1 MSDTNVTD
9 KVGEVVS
16 KAKGRFGRG
25 DDGSDLEGR
34 PGIVRDALRKLG
46 AGDIDG
52 FLDVM
57 DDRVEWES
65 PKAGNFPGGGNYTG
79 TDEVRERFIGDAG
92 RTFTEFGFEPESYL
106 DAEEDSTV
114 VALGRFVGKA
124 AQGDNLETEGVL
136 LWRFDGDGSAN
147 RICVITDSA
156 AFPEVV
162 TEKKQKEWEEEDREK
177 ERKEDEDESE
187 AKGDSEPEGK
197 GEDKSEAKAESDDE
211 KDKDDDDR

>member
-34 PGIVRDALRKLG
+34 PGIVREALRKLG

-52 FLDVM
+52 FLDTM
-57 DDRVEWES
+57 SDRVEWES
-65 PKAGNFPGGGNYTG
+65 PKAGNFPGGGDYTG
-79 TDEVRERFIGDAG
+79 TDEVRERFIADAG
-92 RTFTEFGFEPESYL
+92 RTFSEFGFEPESYL

-114 VALGRFVGKA
+114 VVLGRFVGKA
-124 AQGDNLETEGVL
+124 AEGDNLDTDGVL

-162 TEKKQKEWEEEDREK
+162 TEKKQKEWEDEDRDK
-177 ERKEDEDESE
+177 EREDDEPE
-187 AKGDSEPEGK
+187 AKGDVDPQAK
-197 GEDKSEAKAESDDE
+197 GGSGDEKQKDEDKS
-211 KDKDDDDR
+211 DDDGE

>member
-25 DDGSDLEGR
+25 DDGSDLDGR
-34 PGIVRDALRKLG
+34 PGIVREALRKLG

-57 DDRVEWES
+57 GDRVEWES

-79 TDEVRERFIGDAG
+79 TDAVRERFIGDAG

-136 LWRFDGDGSAN
+136 LWSFDGDGTAN

-177 ERKEDEDESE
+177 ERKEDEAE
-187 AKGDSEPEGK
+187 AKGDDDPQAK
-197 GEDKSEAKAESDDE
+197 GGSDDE
-211 KDKDDDDR
+211 KQKDEDKSDDDGE